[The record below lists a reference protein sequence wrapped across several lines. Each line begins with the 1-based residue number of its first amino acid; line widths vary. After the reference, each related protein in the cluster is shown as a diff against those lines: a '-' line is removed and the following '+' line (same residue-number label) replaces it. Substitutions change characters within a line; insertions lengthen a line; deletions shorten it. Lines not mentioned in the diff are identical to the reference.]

1 MITLGDPIPGLVCRT
16 PSPDPVRH
24 ASPVLQYSD
33 ELLRLLKSYYETTF
47 GLGSVSGTSSVNPG
61 TDLSVSIRCYRQ
73 LDQARIMIAAENMA
87 FGFKLL
93 NQALDGLR
101 HLVRTQDATLL
112 FYLFDVALAFDQSY
126 PELAFAVLRH
136 TYDIL
141 LITFG
146 HGHPLVW
153 LLRRLNHSK
162 DEDRYDVSATI
173 LDGVVGIFKQSSSD
187 DRILKRL
194 DCHYFL
200 LLDYLG
206 LNGIRAN
213 VSFPVIDL
221 TSVDDADVAYLAR
234 FADRLTVSE
243 DLDEAELKLAM
254 VHTWV
259 QDPLNQQHQSWPELQ
274 LSYYRSKLHISLTG
288 GEWDESMTVNEFKLQ
303 HHTSTPRL
311 AREEELKSST
321 YWSDFIH
328 VAGRLLSYKQAV
340 EMARLVSYT
349 WPQLFDEFEVC
360 IIPSSSRISN
370 VLPTLP
376 LSAEIIT
383 RRMTSDERLLSRY
396 LEQLQAL
403 SPHNLNNDIEKAWLG
418 APRPIVHAEILVY
431 YWLENT

>member
-1 MITLGDPIPGLVCRT
+1 MYKYRLQKWGLDKKFKEKEVAQMALLKKQRDAAGKGSEFLMQGRPIQWNLVERYLHRRPDLQTKIRAGMITLGDPIPGLVCRT

-24 ASPVLQYSD
+24 ASPALQYSD

-47 GLGSVSGTSSVNPG
+47 GLGSVSGTPSVNPG

-93 NQALDGLR
+93 DQALDGLR

-112 FYLFDVALAFDQSY
+112 FYLFDVALAFDQSH

-153 LLRRLNHSK
+153 LLRRLTHLK

-173 LDGVVGIFKQSSSD
+173 LDGVVGTFKQSSSD
-187 DRILKRL
+187 GRLLKRL

-213 VSFPVIDL
+213 ASFPVIDL
-221 TSVDDADVAYLAR
+221 TSIDDADVAYLVR
-234 FADRLTVSE
+234 FADRLIVSE
-243 DLDEAELKLAM
+243 DLGEAELKLAL

-259 QDPLNQQHQSWPELQ
+259 QDPLNQQHLSWPELQ
-274 LSYYRSKLHISLTG
+274 LSYYRGKLHISLTG
-288 GEWDESMTVNEFKLQ
+288 GEWDESSEWLEKIIA
-303 HHTSTPRL
+303 H
-311 AREEELKSST
+311 
-321 YWSDFIH
+321 SDKY
-328 VAGRLLSYKQAV
+328 S
-340 EMARLVSYT
+340 
-349 WPQLFDEFEVC
+349 
-360 IIPSSSRISN
+360 
-370 VLPTLP
+370 
-376 LSAEIIT
+376 
-383 RRMTSDERLLSRY
+383 
-396 LEQLQAL
+396 
-403 SPHNLNNDIEKAWLG
+403 LNNS
-418 APRPIVHAEILVY
+418 
-431 YWLENT
+431 